1 MPTYRNDSTSY
12 QAVINT
18 DGERVMVAPA
28 GTVQTY
34 QILAAPDWTQTAATP
49 YYNIAADTHTVTAA
63 GAETK
68 SQTVDP
74 DNHVLEV
81 RSDVA
86 LTIHANV
93 AAAEGYPLAA
103 NESVQI
109 RHEGNIEALY
119 LVFSGAGTATVIE
132 LED

>member
-1 MPTYRNDSTSY
+1 MPTYRNDSSSY
-12 QAVINT
+12 LAVINS
-18 DGERVMVAPA
+18 DGDRVQVAPL

-34 QILAAPDWTQTAATP
+34 QILPAAFWTKTADTP
-49 YYNIAADTHTVTAA
+49 YYGIAADVHTVTAA

-68 SQTVDP
+68 SQAVDV
-74 DNHVLEV
+74 DSHVLEV

-86 LTIHANV
+86 VTIHANH
-93 AAAEGYPLAA
+93 ASAEGYPLAA

-109 RHEGNIEALY
+109 RHEGNIETLY

>member
-12 QAVINT
+12 QTVVDVNG
-18 DGERVMVAPA
+18 DRVQVAPA

-34 QILAAPDWTQTAATP
+34 QILPAATWTKTADTP
-49 YYNIAADTHTVTAA
+49 YYNIAKDVHTVTAA

-68 SQTVDP
+68 SQAVDP
-74 DNHVLEV
+74 DNRVLEV

-86 LTIHANV
+86 VTIHANS
-93 AAAEGYPLAA
+93 ASAEGYPLQADDK
-103 NESVQI
+103 VQI

-119 LVFSGAGTATVIE
+119 LVFSAAGEATVIE